1 MMLYRPTQKQTG
13 VARGAQYLGR
23 RAGVD
28 AGFLAR
34 PRECLHHL
42 ARLLGVE
49 QVGHLAR
56 VEDAV
61 DVLEERLLA
70 GTASRRESEVRER
83 GRGEGS
89 ERERGGGGTWRA
101 TRASSAGLGS
111 CASSRART
119 CRREG
124 EGGVR
129 EERERSEG
137 RV

>member
-89 ERERGGGGTWRA
+89 ERERGGGGTP
-101 TRASSAGLGS
+101 
-111 CASSRART
+111 
-119 CRREG
+119 
-124 EGGVR
+124 
-129 EERERSEG
+129 
-137 RV
+137 